1 MEHPRG
7 PSDRDDRLI
16 ELEDRLVDLTLTDLD
31 VRSPASSAVRAYRRT
46 AWLVALTDGGAV
58 LAAFVLAYG
67 LRYGTSVRPFD
78 VALAL
83 LLAPLAF
90 VAVFATWRLY
100 SIYRYAPAEEFRRLL
115 SAISLAMAIV
125 IMGSFWT
132 RSSFSRLW
140 IAYAWVL
147 TLVFVLAER
156 GAWHR
161 WLARRRRE
169 GRLVFRTLVVGSNGE
184 AQHIADVLREKQVG
198 FEPIGFVPAE
208 ESSAYLEGL
217 PAIGDIRNLRG
228 AILASD
234 ADCLVVASSSV
245 TEDQM
250 GSIVRVAR
258 RAEVEIRI
266 SANLPAIHSH
276 RVTPHAM
283 AGVMTLAL
291 HPVRLTGPQAVIK
304 RATDVVGASVG
315 LVLFAPVVALVAL
328 TVRLTSRGSVL
339 FRQQRITKGGRVFT
353 MYKFRTMYDDVSKR
367 LEAKDI
373 ETSVP
378 FFKVSTADA
387 VTPVGRYLRRFS
399 LDELPQLWNVLI
411 GDMSLVGPRPLPQDQ
426 VEANPELL
434 GPRHELRT
442 GLTGWWQVSGRSD
455 VDPADAVRQDAFY
468 IENWALALDAWIL
481 FKTIGVFLRPSGSR

>member
-1 MEHPRG
+1 
-7 PSDRDDRLI
+7 
-16 ELEDRLVDLTLTDLD
+16 
-31 VRSPASSAVRAYRRT
+31 
-46 AWLVALTDGGAV
+46 
-58 LAAFVLAYG
+58 
-67 LRYGTSVRPFD
+67 
-78 VALAL
+78 
-83 LLAPLAF
+83 
-90 VAVFATWRLY
+90 
-100 SIYRYAPAEEFRRLL
+100 
-115 SAISLAMAIV
+115 
-125 IMGSFWT
+125 
-132 RSSFSRLW
+132 
-140 IAYAWVL
+140 
-147 TLVFVLAER
+147 
-156 GAWHR
+156 
-161 WLARRRRE
+161 
-169 GRLVFRTLVVGSNGE
+169 
-184 AQHIADVLREKQVG
+184 
-198 FEPIGFVPAE
+198 
-208 ESSAYLEGL
+208 
-217 PAIGDIRNLRG
+217 
-228 AILASD
+228 
-234 ADCLVVASSSV
+234 
-245 TEDQM
+245 M

-258 RAEVEIRI
+258 RTEVEIRI

-304 RATDVVGASVG
+304 RATDIVGASVG
-315 LVLFAPVVALVAL
+315 LVLFAPIVAVGAL

-481 FKTIGVFLRPSGSR
+481 FKTIGVLLRPSGSR